1 MHFVLIRIKGVIGR
15 GKINDI
21 TGHLRSSDGCL
32 FEEGKCSNDCDLL
45 LRQQHLPSHVDNG
58 YPCCE
63 VHCQYCS
70 MAGQY
75 QFITGQQVEQ
85 CSKPPLPCPNS
96 CGVDSILC
104 ENMEEHKTSYTCP
117 LQEVECP
124 SDWSKVLQK

>member
-1 MHFVLIRIKGVIGR
+1 MILLITLEAV
-15 GKINDI
+15 
-21 TGHLRSSDGCL
+21 TAAHLT
-32 FEEGKCSNDCDLL
+32 EEVKCSNDCGLL
-45 LRQQHLPSHVDNG
+45 LQRQHQPSHVDEC
-58 YPCCE
+58 PCCE

-75 QFITGQQVEQ
+75 QFTTGQHVEQ

-96 CGVDSILC
+96 CGVDSILH
-104 ENMEEHKTSYTCP
+104 ENMEEHKASYTCP